1 MSENIIPMPLP
12 AAPSGTGPAG
22 PPMGMPV
29 PGQQMQILLPP
40 PLQEIMQ
47 QFPEVLKRLGTFEA
61 KVLALEAKPAPSG
74 GSANLKLAAA
84 FAYLAGFTTMAFLVF
99 MWNYAGIIFRL

>member
-1 MSENIIPMPLP
+1 MSDNVISMPMP
-12 AAPSGTGPAG
+12 AAPTGAG
-22 PPMGMPV
+22 PLPPQGFPQ

-61 KVLALEAKPAPSG
+61 KVLALEAKPTAV
-74 GSANLKLAAA
+74 GSPNLKLAAA
-84 FAYLAGFTTMAFLVF
+84 LAYLAGFATMSFLVF
-99 MWNYAGIIFRL
+99 LWNYAAIIFRL